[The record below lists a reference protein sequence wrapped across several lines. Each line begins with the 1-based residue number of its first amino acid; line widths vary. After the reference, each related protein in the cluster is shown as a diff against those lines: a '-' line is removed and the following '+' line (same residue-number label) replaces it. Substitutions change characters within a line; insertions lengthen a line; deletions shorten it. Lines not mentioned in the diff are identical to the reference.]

1 MHLCH
6 NFYEPEKANAN
17 LYKKFCKK
25 IKNINGTRLSNSHV
39 SFLKE
44 GFDVL
49 CRFYD
54 WIKLSQ

>member
-1 MHLCH
+1 MNPKKQTQIYIK
-6 NFYEPEKANAN
+6 NFV
-17 LYKKFCKK
+17 KK
-25 IKNINGTRLSNSHV
+25 IKNKNGTRLSNSHV

-44 GFDVL
+44 RFDVL